1 MNRIPSLLLILG
13 MAWLPLSAA
22 ADPFDGSKPL
32 ICSLDDSVDCEDD
45 ENYCNLG
52 DATNV
57 NLPALIRLDF
67 KKKRVQPLGAASE
80 SEGAAIR
87 NVVKEDGRLILQGAQ
102 NGRGWSLVI
111 TRDVGAATVAIAGGA
126 HGFLIFGN
134 CTPDD

>member
-1 MNRIPSLLLILG
+1 MTRIPSLLLILG
-13 MAWLPLSAA
+13 LAWLPLSTAVA
-22 ADPFDGSKPL
+22 SPFDGSKPL

-45 ENYCNLG
+45 DNYCNLG
-52 DATNV
+52 DADSV
-57 NLPALIRLDF
+57 NLPALVRLDF
-67 KKKRVQPLGAASE
+67 KKKRVQPLGPSE
-80 SEGAAIR
+80 SEGAAIG

-111 TRDVGAATVAIAGGA
+111 TGDEGEATVAIAGGG